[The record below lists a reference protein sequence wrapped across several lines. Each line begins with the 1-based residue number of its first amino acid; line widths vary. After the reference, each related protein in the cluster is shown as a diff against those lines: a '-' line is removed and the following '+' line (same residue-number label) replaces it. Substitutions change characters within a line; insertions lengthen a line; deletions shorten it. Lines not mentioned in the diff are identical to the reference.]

1 VYRQRFE
8 RGVMSV
14 AALLAAGAAEGAAA
28 LGLQGW
34 PDATIDLAHPQL
46 RAVDAESV
54 YDALVF
60 SCTGGVLWKTSV
72 Q

>member
-1 VYRQRFE
+1 
-8 RGVMSV
+8 MSLD
-14 AALLAAGAAEGAAA
+14 ALLAAGSAEGAAA
-28 LGLQGW
+28 LGLTEW

-46 RAVDAESV
+46 RGVDEEGV

-60 SCTGGVLWKTSV
+60 GCTGGVLWKTSD